1 MTAVTPP
8 SNEALR
14 EKPSGFAADLMAGKR
29 VLISGASGG
38 LGRATAWAMARAGA
52 SLLLSGRN
60 EEKLAALVKAL
71 EAEGVEAAY
80 CLTNIRDTEQV
91 AALYAH
97 AAELG
102 GIDVLVNSAG
112 GQFPQDAIDFSE
124 GGWRAVI
131 DTNLNGT
138 FWMMQAAAQAWRDEG
153 RGGTIINVVTV
164 VDRGM
169 WGVAHTAAARAGVI
183 TLSKS
188 VAVEWAPF
196 NIRVNNIAPGA
207 IMTEGMA
214 VYEDEARAA
223 FVRSNPQLRF
233 GDAWEIAS
241 AAVYLGSDLS
251 SFMTGQTVTIDGGGN
266 LWGELWTNGKPDY
279 FKQG

>member
-14 EKPSGFAADLMAGKR
+14 DKPNGFANDLLAGKR
-29 VLISGASGG
+29 ALISGASGG
-38 LGRATAWAMARAGA
+38 LGRATAWAMARTGA
-52 SLLLSGRN
+52 SLLLCGRQ
-60 EEKLAALVKAL
+60 EDKLQALVAALH
-71 EAEGVEAAY
+71 EEGVDAAY
-80 CLTNIRDTEQV
+80 CITNIRDTEQV
-91 AALYAH
+91 AALFEK

-102 GIDVLVNSAG
+102 GVDILVNSAG

-138 FWMMQAAAQAWRDEG
+138 FFMMQAAARAWRDAD
-153 RGGTIINVVTV
+153 RPGTIINVVTV

-169 WGVAHTAAARAGVI
+169 LGVSHTAAARAGVI
-183 TLSKS
+183 AFSKS

-196 NIRVNNIAPGA
+196 NIRVNNIAPGTV
-207 IMTEGMA
+207 MTEGMA

-251 SFMTGQTVTIDGGGN
+251 SFMTGQTITIDGGGN
-266 LWGELWTNGKPDY
+266 LWGELWTNGKPAY
-279 FKQG
+279 FE

>member
-1 MTAVTPP
+1 MIPVTPP
-8 SNEALR
+8 SNDALS
-14 EKPSGFAADLMAGKR
+14 EKPNGFASDLMAGKR
-29 VLISGASGG
+29 ILISGASGG

-52 SLLLSGRN
+52 ALLLSGRN
-60 EEKLAALVKAL
+60 EEKLSTLVEALRG
-71 EAEGVEAAY
+71 EGVDADYVVA
-80 CLTNIRDTEQV
+80 NVRDTEQV
-91 AALYAH
+91 AALFVR

-112 GQFPQDAIDFSE
+112 GQFPQDAMDFSE

-138 FWMMQAAAQAWRDEG
+138 FWMMQAAAQAWRDAG

-169 WGVAHTAAARAGVI
+169 LGVSHTAAARAGVI
-183 TLSKS
+183 AFSKS
-188 VAVEWAPF
+188 VAVEWAPYH
-196 NIRVNNIAPGA
+196 IRVNNIAPGA

-214 VYEDEARAA
+214 VYEDEVRTA

-241 AAVYLGSDLS
+241 AAVYMGSDLS
-251 SFMTGQTVTIDGGGN
+251 SFMTGQTITIDGGGN

-279 FKQG
+279 FK